1 MTTNN
6 NFRVKNGL
14 EVNGPVDVKN
24 NNLNDVYNINMSQT
38 PGGKSINGAE
48 QINLGGN
55 YPGAGGDVQIN
66 KQGSG
71 GNFRLR
77 VEGQNVL
84 QMNTTDAV
92 FYKPLNVNAQLT
104 IQSPEGLKFSDNT
117 VQTTAAA
124 PFTGTAP
131 LLKATE
137 QLTVGTVRILEN
149 EAGELA
155 ILPAASFADIIDTQF
170 EFNGTTGVI
179 DEVTQATVSST
190 RSQATFDSVQVP
202 LAGLTS
208 WFNTTGG
215 QGQNYIFADSGYDFS
230 SMTNS
235 PNWTIDMWIRPESS
249 GSGAGNQMLVN
260 GSGFGDG
267 PNNIFFSVDNGVPN
281 NGSLRLG
288 NGNNQYMGPNV
299 TSGAWHHVGVMRK
312 DGVMYWL
319 LDGSATPVQDNPTI
333 NFGARLQFLGATFG
347 GTDDFALGYASG
359 IRVSLDTALFTSGNY
374 TQPEAADYIL
384 DTVAAEPVTIN
395 VGAIKFAD
403 DTVMSTAPTGG
414 ASYDQSLNTTDS
426 VTFASFKN
434 ATAPG
439 GVATSFVPDIYGINF
454 NSNGQQAARLTA
466 DGFLGAILQ
475 LPKVVGG
482 DQELVLMTKHTYG
495 KTGRIQLLGNSWGI
509 PGEPVEVNIQ
519 TYAVSNNTTVN
530 IAKFKEDEVI
540 FNLPTRLTPLAAA
553 PATPAAG
560 MMAVSD
566 GIGWD
571 PATDG
576 DEHLNIYLNGAWV
589 QIA

>member
-14 EVNGPVDVKN
+14 EVNGPVDVSN
-24 NNLNDVYNINMSQT
+24 NTINNVTNINMSQT
-38 PGGKSINGAE
+38 PGSKSINGAE

-55 YPGAGGDVQIN
+55 YPGAPSDVQIN
-66 KQGSG
+66 KQSSG

-84 QMNTTDAV
+84 EMNTTDAS
-92 FYKPLNVNAQLT
+92 FQKPLNVNAQLT

-117 VQTTAAA
+117 VQTTAAT
-124 PFTGTAP
+124 PFNGQV
-131 LLKATE
+131 E

-155 ILPAASFADIIDTQF
+155 ILPAASLADNIDTQF
-170 EFNGTTGVI
+170 EFSGTDVT

-190 RSQATFDSVQVP
+190 RSQATFSNTEVP

-215 QGQNYIFADSGYDFS
+215 NGQNYIFADSGYNFS
-230 SMTNS
+230 SMTNN

-267 PNNIFFSVDNGVPN
+267 PQNIFFSVDNNVPD
-281 NGSLRLG
+281 NGTLRLG
-288 NGNNQYMGPNV
+288 NGGNTFSGPNV
-299 TSGAWHHVGVMRK
+299 SSGAWHHVGVMRK

-319 LDGSATPVQDNPTI
+319 LDGSATEVSGNPTI
-333 NFGARLQFLGATFG
+333 NFGTRLQFLGNTFG
-347 GTDDFALGYASG
+347 QQDFALGYASG
-359 IRVSLDTALFTSGNY
+359 IRVSLDTALFSSGSY
-374 TQPEAADYIL
+374 TQPVAEDYIL
-384 DTVAAEPVTIN
+384 ASGAAETATIN

-454 NSNGQQAARLTA
+454 NSNGLQAARLTA